1 MASKKKN
8 TTRAEADGATGP
20 RKRSKTKAAAAS
32 AHKPVEPKAKNER
45 EEESAAE
52 ERESDQNDENVEVVG
67 TARNGAEAVQQ
78 VSQLRPALVL
88 MDIVMPDV
96 DGLSALRLIQ
106 AKSPE
111 TRVAMLSSV
120 GAMASKAEEAFR
132 LGAIQVLSKPID
144 EDILGALLGQEI
156 ERARSADGSR

>member
-1 MASKKKN
+1 MSDKKL
-8 TTRAEADGATGP
+8 TVLIVDDSRTVLAQIE
-20 RKRSKTKAAAAS
+20 KAVAA
-32 AHKPVEPKAKNER
+32 
-45 EEESAAE
+45 
-52 ERESDQNDENVEVVG
+52 NDAVEVVG
-67 TARNGAEAVQQ
+67 TARNGAEAVKQA
-78 VSQLRPALVL
+78 SQLRPDLIL

-106 AKSPE
+106 SKNPE

-144 EDILGALLGQEI
+144 EEILEALLAKEC
-156 ERARSADGSR
+156 ERARS

>member
-1 MASKKKN
+1 MSDKKLAVLIVDDSR
-8 TTRAEADGATGP
+8 TVLAQIE
-20 RKRSKTKAAAAS
+20 SVVAA
-32 AHKPVEPKAKNER
+32 NEG
-45 EEESAAE
+45 
-52 ERESDQNDENVEVVG
+52 VEVVG

-78 VSQLRPALVL
+78 VSQLRPDLVL

-106 AKSPE
+106 ARNPE
-111 TRVAMLSSV
+111 TRIAMLSSV

-144 EDILGALLGQEI
+144 QDVLGALLAQEC
-156 ERARSADGSR
+156 ERIRPVDGSQDGSQ